1 MTHDDPL
8 RYERLIEDALR
19 GVVRSALRIVAEQ
32 GLPDGHHLHISFR
45 TDFPGVEMAAPLRL
59 QYPEEMTIVLQ
70 HMFWDL
76 EVEEEF
82 FSIALAFNTV
92 RQHLIVPFAAITVF
106 QDQSVGFVLQFQARG
121 DEDEN
126 EDENEDETMEDLEI
140 GPAGIEDVAADAAK
154 PSDGDNIVTLDKFRK
169 K

>member
-92 RQHLIVPFAAITVF
+92 RQNLIVPFSAITVF
-106 QDQSVGFVLQFQARG
+106 QDQSVGFVLQFQARS

-126 EDENEDETMEDLEI
+126 DDED
-140 GPAGIEDVAADAAK
+140 IEDAEIEIEGGAADAAK